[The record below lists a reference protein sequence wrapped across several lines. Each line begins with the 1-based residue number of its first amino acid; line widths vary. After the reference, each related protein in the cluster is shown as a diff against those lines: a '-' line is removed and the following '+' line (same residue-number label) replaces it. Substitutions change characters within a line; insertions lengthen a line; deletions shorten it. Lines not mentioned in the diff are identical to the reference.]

1 MKYFLFIALTLSY
14 SITQSQDINAY
25 ARVTSVTGSNILAL
39 SNVDQTNHNFNTG
52 EQIIIMQMQDDVIG
66 ANTTNAAT
74 FGNLS
79 AIANAGRYEVATISA
94 RTPATGAPTSL
105 TLSAALANTYN
116 TGANSRVQ
124 IITFRNLGANYTTT
138 ANLTCINWDG
148 NIGGVLAF
156 QVANVLTLNHRVLA
170 ENRGFRGG
178 TVSNDNGGPVCDP
191 ANSTNYRANNANLGW
206 KGEGIYLSTS
216 TTYNNARGKIL
227 NGGGGGGDHNAGG
240 GGGGNYTAGGI
251 GGAGYN
257 NCTTNPGGGLGGIA
271 LSAQISGSRVFMG
284 GGGGGGQQN
293 NSVASAGG
301 RGGGIILIKANQI
314 ETSTTC
320 GSSIRIS
327 ANGQNANDSGGNDAA
342 GGGGAGG
349 SIVINANSYNI
360 NAACPLTVR
369 ANGGDGGDCTDGTPH
384 AGGGGGGQGVVIYSS
399 ARPTTNVTTQ
409 TSNGAAGAD
418 NSGGSITAGS
428 GGGTNG
434 TGIIDATPT
443 PLPVEL
449 IEFKANKYNKTTQL
463 SWKTASEKNN
473 KSFIIEKSTNGVEFQ
488 EIGRIMTNMPNSTS
502 IKTYQFIDFYPT
514 EGINYYR
521 LKQSDLD
528 DTFEYS
534 AIIFVDFETQLS
546 FSIIPNPLQTKQS
559 LSIKFESSDLNVAD
573 IFISDLTGKHLIE
586 KRNCYISK
594 GTLSIENI
602 ILDAGV
608 YIVSAEI
615 GAKKEFKRLVIE

>member
-1 MKYFLFIALTLSY
+1 MKSLLSIFLIFLFSY
-14 SITQSQDINAY
+14 KQAQDINAY

-94 RTPATGAPTSL
+94 RTPASGAPTSL

-156 QVANVLTLNHRVLA
+156 QVTNVLTLNHRVLA

-178 TVSNDNGGPVCDP
+178 AVSNDNGGPVCDA
-191 ANSTNYRANNANLGW
+191 ANSTNYRANNTNLGW
-206 KGEGIYLSTS
+206 KGEGIYLRTN

-240 GGGGNYTAGGI
+240 GGGGNYTAGGV

-349 SIVINANSYNI
+349 SIVINANTYNI

-399 ARPTTNVTTQ
+399 TRPTTNVTTQ

-434 TGIIDATPT
+434 SGIIDATPT

-449 IEFKANKYNKTTQL
+449 LEFIASKQNNSIKL
-463 SWKTASEKNN
+463 RWKTATEKNN
-473 KSFIIEKSTNGVEFQ
+473 KSFIIEKSTNGIEFQ
-488 EIGRIMTNMPNSTS
+488 AIGKIMSDEPNSTS
-502 IKTYQFIDFYPT
+502 TKTYEFIDFYPT
-514 EGINYYR
+514 DGVNYYR

-528 DTFEYS
+528 DTHDYS
-534 AIIFVDFETQLS
+534 PIIFIDFETQLS

-559 LSIKFESSDLNVAD
+559 LLIKFESSNLNVVD
-573 IFISDLTGKHLIE
+573 IFISDITGKYLVE
-586 KRNCYISK
+586 KRNNYLYK
-594 GTLSIENI
+594 GTLSLENI
-602 ILDAGV
+602 NLDPGV
-608 YIVSAEI
+608 YFVSVEAGI
-615 GAKKEFKRLVIE
+615 KKEFKKLVIE